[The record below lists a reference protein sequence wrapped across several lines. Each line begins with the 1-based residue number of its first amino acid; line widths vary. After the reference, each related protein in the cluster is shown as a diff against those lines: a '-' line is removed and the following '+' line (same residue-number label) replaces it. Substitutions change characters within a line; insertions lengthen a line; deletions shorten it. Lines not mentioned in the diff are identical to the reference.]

1 MLMLYLSWERTAH
14 LFGQLSSELL
24 QDGISVESMYLL
36 LQELRTAAH
45 RSVTLRRLFWRV
57 KFIKPAR
64 HCVFDVQNVPVSC
77 SE

>member
-1 MLMLYLSWERTAH
+1 MLMLYLSWEQTAH

-45 RSVTLRRLFWRV
+45 RSVALRRLFWRV
-57 KFIKPAR
+57 RFIKPAR